1 MSDKAIFLDRDG
13 TLIEDPGYLND
24 PEQVKL
30 LEGVAEAL
38 AELRTMGYKL
48 IVVSNQSAVAR
59 GLVTEKVLDEIHNR
73 LNQLLAAKQVH
84 LDRIY
89 YCPYHPDGVI
99 GKYRKDSDLRKPNP
113 GMLLTAADEID
124 IDLSDSWLIG
134 NSNSDIE
141 AGLRAGCKTI
151 LINRSLDYKQSQPNQ
166 PSPDY
171 KGVNIKEAVN
181 IIKKHH
187 RRRPRPEDPPQT
199 PAAPQP
205 QSTVPGTPDGGR
217 LTAPQSQTEQPSN
230 QVTPQ
235 EQQIH
240 DDKSQQLLSDILGQ
254 LKKTQR
260 EDMFDDFSI
269 MKLMANTVQVIVL
282 LCLVVSI
289 WFLLSPTRRDSSVLI
304 SLGFAMVLQLMSLTF
319 YIMQRQK

>member
-30 LEGVAEAL
+30 LEGAAEAL
-38 AELRTMGYKL
+38 VELRAMGYKL

-59 GLVTEKVLDEIHNR
+59 GLVTEKVLGEIHNR
-73 LNQLLAAKQVH
+73 LNQLLAAKHAH

-89 YCPYHPDGVI
+89 YCPYHPDGVVPR
-99 GKYRKDSDLRKPNP
+99 YRKDSDLRKPNP
-113 GMLLTAADEID
+113 GMLVTAADEMD
-124 IDLSDSWLIG
+124 INLSDSWLIG
-134 NSNSDIE
+134 NSSSDIE

-166 PSPDY
+166 PGPDY

-187 RRRPRPEDPPQT
+187 RRRPRPENPPQA
-199 PAAPQP
+199 PAAPQ
-205 QSTVPGTPDGGR
+205 R
-217 LTAPQSQTEQPSN
+217 QSQVQVEQVIQQPE
-230 QVTPQ
+230 PQ
-235 EQQIH
+235 EGRTNSVVEHRIH
-240 DDKSQQLLSDILGQ
+240 GDKSQQLLGDILNQ
-254 LKKTQR
+254 LKKAQR

-289 WFLLSPTRRDSSVLI
+289 WFLLSPARRDSSVLI

>member
-30 LEGVAEAL
+30 LEGAAEAL
-38 AELRTMGYKL
+38 VELRAMGYKL

-59 GLVTEKVLDEIHNR
+59 GLVTEKVLGEIHNR
-73 LNQLLAAKQVH
+73 LNQLLAAKHAH

-89 YCPYHPDGVI
+89 YCPYHPDGVVPR
-99 GKYRKDSDLRKPNP
+99 YRKDSDLRKPNP
-113 GMLLTAADEID
+113 GMLVTAADEMD
-124 IDLSDSWLIG
+124 INLSDSWLIG
-134 NSNSDIE
+134 NSSSDIE

-166 PSPDY
+166 PGPDY

-187 RRRPRPEDPPQT
+187 RRRPRPENPPQA
-199 PAAPQP
+199 PAAPQ
-205 QSTVPGTPDGGR
+205 R
-217 LTAPQSQTEQPSN
+217 QSQVQVEQVIQQPE
-230 QVTPQ
+230 PQ
-235 EQQIH
+235 EGRTNSVVEHRIH
-240 DDKSQQLLSDILGQ
+240 GDKSQQLLGDILNQ
-254 LKKTQR
+254 LKKAQR

-289 WFLLSPTRRDSSVLI
+289 WFLLSPARRDSSVLI

-319 YIMQRQK
+319 YIIQRQK

>member
-73 LNQLLAAKQVH
+73 LNQLLAAKHAH

-89 YCPYHPDGVI
+89 YCPYHLDGVI

-171 KGVNIKEAVN
+171 KGVNMKEAVN

-187 RRRPRPEDPPQT
+187 RRQPRPEDPPQT

-205 QSTVPGTPDGGR
+205 QSTARSAPDGGR
-217 LTAPQSQTEQPSN
+217 LTAPQSQTEQPAN

-240 DDKSQQLLSDILGQ
+240 DDKSQQLLSDILSQ
-254 LKKTQR
+254 LKKAQR

>member
-73 LNQLLAAKQVH
+73 LNQLLAARQVH

-113 GMLLTAADEID
+113 GMLLTAADEMG

-134 NSNSDIE
+134 NSTSDIE

-151 LINRSLDYKQSQPNQ
+151 LINRSLDYKQSKPNQ

-171 KGVNIKEAVN
+171 KGVNMKEAVN

-187 RRRPRPEDPPQT
+187 RRRPRSEDPPQT
-199 PAAPQP
+199 PPAR
-205 QSTVPGTPDGGR
+205 SHS
-217 LTAPQSQTEQPSN
+217 PQSQGLLTEDASLRHN
-230 QVTPQ
+230 
-235 EQQIH
+235 
-240 DDKSQQLLSDILGQ
+240 
-254 LKKTQR
+254 R
-260 EDMFDDFSI
+260 
-269 MKLMANTVQVIVL
+269 KLNNR
-282 LCLVVSI
+282 
-289 WFLLSPTRRDSSVLI
+289 PTR
-304 SLGFAMVLQLMSLTF
+304 
-319 YIMQRQK
+319 

>member
-30 LEGVAEAL
+30 LEGAAEAL
-38 AELRTMGYKL
+38 VELRAMGYKL

-59 GLVTEKVLDEIHNR
+59 GLVTEKVLGEIHNR
-73 LNQLLAAKQVH
+73 LNQLLAAKHAH

-89 YCPYHPDGVI
+89 YCPYHPDGVVPR
-99 GKYRKDSDLRKPNP
+99 YRKDSDLRKPNP
-113 GMLLTAADEID
+113 GMLVTAADEMD
-124 IDLSDSWLIG
+124 INLSDSWLIG
-134 NSNSDIE
+134 NSSSDIE

-166 PSPDY
+166 PGPDY

-187 RRRPRPEDPPQT
+187 RRRPRPENPPQA
-199 PAAPQP
+199 PAAPQ
-205 QSTVPGTPDGGR
+205 R
-217 LTAPQSQTEQPSN
+217 QSQVQVEQVIQQPE
-230 QVTPQ
+230 PQ
-235 EQQIH
+235 EGRTNSVVEHRIH
-240 DDKSQQLLSDILGQ
+240 GDKSQQLLGDILNQ
-254 LKKTQR
+254 LKKAQR

-289 WFLLSPTRRDSSVLI
+289 WFLLSPARRDSSVLI
-304 SLGFAMVLQLMSLTF
+304 SLV
-319 YIMQRQK
+319 